1 MKIAY
6 TIKDEEKK
14 IEISPDKDGWEVVW
28 KNWNTVKPLFD
39 CIMIIKDEERK
50 KTAGGI
56 VIPDSI
62 KERPS
67 TGTVIAVGE
76 GAIDPHTG
84 NLIPMKVSVGDRV
97 IFPKLAGQLVKINDE
112 ERTILKQTDILGII
126 E

>member
-1 MKIAY
+1 MKVAY

-14 IEISPDKDGWEVVW
+14 LEISPSKEGWEIVW
-28 KNWNTVKPLFD
+28 KNWTTIKPLFD
-39 CIMIIKDEERK
+39 CIMIIKDEES
-50 KTAGGI
+50 KTTTGGI

-62 KERPS
+62 KEKPS

-76 GAIDPHTG
+76 GATDPHTG

-97 IFPKLAGQLVKINDE
+97 IFPKFAGQLIKLNDE